1 MLTVYMH
8 IYKQDKPGNNAV
20 LVVVFVVVVVVVVL
34 RLVLHLQRLPGWMMG
49 RCFEA
54 EREENKAKNRSSTL
68 LPCNIS
74 IYYNKELELY
84 IS

>member
-34 RLVLHLQRLPGWMMG
+34 RLVLHL
-49 RCFEA
+49 
-54 EREENKAKNRSSTL
+54 
-68 LPCNIS
+68 
-74 IYYNKELELY
+74 
-84 IS
+84 